1 MNQADHILAHGIL
14 LTMNDHFEVLAD
26 GAVAIAKDNIIAVG
40 PTVDILRDYRS
51 DDVLDCAGQAIM
63 PGLVNAHTH
72 AAMTLLRG
80 LADDLRLDVWLVGYM
95 MPTEREFVT
104 PEFVRV
110 GTSLA
115 CAEMIQSGITTFN
128 DMYYFEES
136 AAQAAA
142 DAGIRA
148 VCGQTVMKYP
158 APDAASFD
166 DSLHRCRQ
174 FIQQWKGHPLIIP
187 AVAPHAPY
195 SCTEEILQACT
206 DMAVEFDV
214 PLHIHISE
222 TAFEVAENRKQ
233 HGMPVVPWIKKL
245 GLFGA
250 KVIAA
255 HCVHLDEGEIRTL
268 HHHGAGVAHNPT
280 SNLKL
285 ASGIAPIPQML
296 EVGLDVGI
304 GTDGPASNNDLDML
318 EETRLAA
325 LIAKVATDNPTT
337 LPARDALAMATRLGA
352 RALHIGDITGTL
364 EVGKRADIAVI
375 SVNELHNMPH
385 FRRDTNAIYSQI
397 VYAAKSTDV
406 KHVMVNGRWLM
417 RDRQLLTVTV
427 DDLLTQ
433 SSDIAE
439 HIDQFLVLREGDIR
453 SKLLAIGELQQEESF
468 EIQVKAKLSDPSRL
482 EDMLRDP
489 EITIV
494 QQSHYRQ
501 HDTYFEFGTP
511 QTSRVRYRED
521 DFLDDKGVAQNVRA
535 RLTLVEKGEQRE
547 FVSALLLSR
556 SRYISPATR
565 TLRFYREYFQADAE
579 RVVTKQ
585 RRRWH
590 IDFRSMRFYVNLDQ
604 LLDPETKDYFVE
616 IKSRTWSLKDAEN
629 KADAILALMTKLG
642 IHESD
647 IIRQEYVT
655 LAGNS

>member
-1 MNQADHILAHGIL
+1 MNKADQILAHGIIV
-14 LTMNDHFEVLAD
+14 TMNDRYEVIAD
-26 GAVAIAKDNIIAVG
+26 GAVAIAKDSIIAVG
-40 PTVDILRDYRS
+40 PTAEILRDYQS
-51 DDVLDCAGQAIM
+51 DNVIDCANQAII

-104 PEFVRV
+104 PEFVRL

-115 CAEMIQSGITTFN
+115 CAEMIRSGITTFN
-128 DMYYFEES
+128 DMYYFEDS

-174 FIQQWKGHPLIIP
+174 FIQEWKGHPLIIP
-187 AVAPHAPY
+187 SVAPHAPY
-195 SCTEEILQACT
+195 SCTEEILEACT
-206 DMAVEFDV
+206 NMAVEFDV

-222 TAFEVAENRKQ
+222 TAYEVAESRKQ
-233 HGMPVVPWIKKL
+233 HGMPVVPWVKKL

-268 HHHGAGVAHNPT
+268 HHHGAGVSHNPT

-285 ASGIAPIPQML
+285 ASGIAPIRQML

-364 EVGKRADIAVI
+364 EVGKRADITVI
-375 SVNELHNMPH
+375 KIDELHNMPH

-397 VYAAKSTDV
+397 VYASKSTDV
-406 KHVMVNGRWLM
+406 QHVMVNGKWLM
-417 RDRQLLTVTV
+417 RDRELLTVAV
-427 DDLLTQ
+427 DNLL
-433 SSDIAE
+433 SEASGIAE
-439 HIDQFLVLREGDIR
+439 KIDQFLVTREGDIR

-468 EIQVKAKLSDPSRL
+468 EIQVKAQLTDPSHIEELMRS
-482 EDMLRDP
+482 P

-494 QQSHYRQ
+494 RQSHYRQ
-501 HDTYFEFGTP
+501 HDTYFEFGPPLTG
-511 QTSRVRYRED
+511 RVRYRED
-521 DFLDDKGVAQNVRA
+521 DILDDNGTVQNVRA
-535 RLTLVEKGEQRE
+535 RLTLVETGEQRE

-565 TLRFYREYFQADAE
+565 TLRFYREYFQADNE
-579 RVVTKQ
+579 RVVIKE

-590 IDFRSMRFYVNLDQ
+590 IDFRSMRFYVNLDR
-604 LLDPETKDYFVE
+604 LLDPETQDYFVE

-629 KADAILALMTKLG
+629 KADAILALMTQLG

-655 LAGNS
+655 LTSQP